1 MAAQQGVE
9 VGTRVLP
16 LDGRTLGW
24 MHEAPTGAGPNA
36 AATRRMMLDR
46 DGYLFLR
53 GLVPS
58 DLVDAGCASITA
70 EVARQGWLVEGTD
83 PAELIVKKTPPGSG
97 MLRTE
102 ESDVL
107 MNDPAVRRVLHGV
120 ELHELFAE
128 LFGEP
133 AVSLDYKWFRAVIPE
148 QYSGFHM
155 DNVCA
160 SLPTSPSELSADN
173 PSCCRAL
180 SVRVRARACIRIR
193 SMCAC
198 ADMGAGSPN
207 LHTVWLPWHDV
218 SVARGGLVML
228 EGSSRLDSYRQM
240 RDTCASAYYVLDL
253 VPSM

>member
-24 MHEAPTGAGPNA
+24 MNEAPTGAGPDA

-173 PSCCRAL
+173 PSCCGR
-180 SVRVRARACIRIR
+180 
-193 SMCAC
+193 
-198 ADMGAGSPN
+198 
-207 LHTVWLPWHDV
+207 
-218 SVARGGLVML
+218 
-228 EGSSRLDSYRQM
+228 
-240 RDTCASAYYVLDL
+240 
-253 VPSM
+253 

>member
-1 MAAQQGVE
+1 LHLFDYMYGEDFQCDSVILDLVE
-9 VGTRVLP
+9 KNTNLP
-16 LDGRTLGW
+16 EGWAGWPRSRAWRWGRACCRSTLGW

-180 SVRVRARACIRIR
+180 SVRVRARAYMHSNTIDVCVRRYGGRIAK
-193 SMCAC
+193 SAHC
-198 ADMGAGSPN
+198 
-207 LHTVWLPWHDV
+207 
-218 SVARGGLVML
+218 VAPV
-228 EGSSRLDSYRQM
+228 
-240 RDTCASAYYVLDL
+240 A
-253 VPSM
+253 